1 MPSSCCCVNTQ
12 RVLVAFSTDG
22 RKLPLRRSG
31 KTEIIAAYGWVTAKP
46 FSRCCMEARMF
57 RTLQTIALALLLF
70 PALGCG
76 DNSEASPDAKIQV
89 EDYGKQPG
97 GSSDRVDP
105 IELTADETRM
115 DSPAAQFKQPP
126 PEVIVHTSH
135 GDIRI
140 KLFDQEAPQTVSN
153 FLENYV
159 DRDCYRDT
167 LVHYVKKDY
176 MMIAGGYTS
185 AYEEI
190 PVRAPVIYEGGNGLS
205 NRRGTVA
212 MNRLPEFKHSGTTQ
226 FFFNLVDNEF
236 LNHVTTEVQD
246 GSGNAETPGYC
257 VFGEIVEGI
266 EVMDTLGAT
275 QVVDKDGFP
284 STPVEPLVITSI
296 ERIR

>member
-1 MPSSCCCVNTQ
+1 
-12 RVLVAFSTDG
+12 
-22 RKLPLRRSG
+22 
-31 KTEIIAAYGWVTAKP
+31 
-46 FSRCCMEARMF
+46 MF
-57 RTLQTIALALLLF
+57 RTLQTIALAVLLF
-70 PALGCG
+70 PVLGCG

-89 EDYGKQPG
+89 EDYGNPSG

-105 IELTADETRM
+105 IELTADEIRM

-176 MMIAGGYTS
+176 MMIAG
-185 AYEEI
+185 
-190 PVRAPVIYEGGNGLS
+190 
-205 NRRGTVA
+205 TVA
-212 MNRLPEFKHSGTTQ
+212 MNRLPEFEHSGTTQ

-246 GSGNAETPGYC
+246 GSGSEETPGYC

-266 EVMDTLGAT
+266 EVMDMLGAT